1 MAVMTYENPVNQHL
15 IILVGYVGMICNAIS
30 NLWQGIEY
38 ARMAVRS
45 NDQEEKRT
53 SVRKHTMYMFFLYVR
68 STMGSGS
75 IRIAAW
81 ALLLVG
87 HFLSPETRVLIDRGA
102 CQSCAEQGLGD
113 ATDCW
118 RPVFVNMLFTDLI
131 VIWLELLFL
140 VMPANMN
147 LEAERNKKRD
157 ALERQIIII
166 VPSVF
171 LVLVYLHI
179 ERWLESSSLPYSIVY
194 VLKNLAE
201 FSPFI
206 WYLVV
211 HKYDEFR
218 AGYSY
223 VCEQLRVH
231 RQVDEQEQNHRSV
244 TNAMHSMFDRLFGML
259 PERNTLKNLALM
271 FVFPPMRVFN
281 LFFGEDENDSSGVKT
296 AQPMTS

>member
-1 MAVMTYENPVNQHL
+1 L
-15 IILVGYVGMICNAIS
+15 GSFVGWS
-30 NLWQGIEY
+30 
-38 ARMAVRS
+38 
-45 NDQEEKRT
+45 
-53 SVRKHTMYMFFLYVR
+53 
-68 STMGSGS
+68 
-75 IRIAAW
+75 
-81 ALLLVG
+81 LLVVSTSAICG
-87 HFLSPETRVLIDRGA
+87 DVSSFLDILAHSAFISLQTLFRPETRVLIDRGA
-102 CQSCAEQGLGD
+102 CQSQGLGD

-271 FVFPPMRVFN
+271 SVPGLR
-281 LFFGEDENDSSGVKT
+281 LFTLFSKDENDSSGVKT